1 MSSDGEP
8 TEGEL
13 FLRYEQLVNLAEDL
27 LQAARRK
34 LAADPGW
41 QLKTLLDKVRQ
52 EVAAGNWALSDSEL
66 GWVLKRV
73 EQRLQEPAT

>member
-27 LQAARRK
+27 LQAVRRK
-34 LAADPGW
+34 QAADPAW
-41 QLKTLLDKVRQ
+41 KLETLFERVRR
-52 EVAAGNWALSDSEL
+52 EVAAGNWEL
-66 GWVLKRV
+66 TDRELAWVLKQV
-73 EQRLQEPAT
+73 EQQLQEP